1 MKKLISRRLN
11 LVALLLAL
19 AWSSPVKA
27 QTSNAIQVTA
37 SLVYTNLPQNISA
50 QTLAAGPSLFSITGI
65 NYAGGTMA
73 VPTTSGGTIIPLGSV
88 TSLGWAMFK
97 NNDSTN
103 YVDILVTTSG
113 TDILRLYPGEVAL
126 FRFGSGVT
134 APAAIAHTA
143 TVLLQYL
150 ILAP

>member
-1 MKKLISRRLN
+1 MKTLISRLN
-11 LVALLLAL
+11 LVALFLAL
-19 AWSSPVKA
+19 AAAPLVQA

-50 QTLAAGPSLFSITGI
+50 QTLSAGPSLFSIAGK

-73 VPTTSGGTIIPLGSV
+73 VPTTSGGTAIPLASLG
-88 TSLGWAMFK
+88 SLGWAMFK

-103 YVDILVTTSG
+103 YVDILVATSS
-113 TDILRLYPGEVAL
+113 TDVLRLYPGEVAL
-126 FRFGSGVT
+126 FRFGSGIT

-150 ILAP
+150 ILEN